1 MLGVLGFS
9 NKNGN
14 IGVVSFKIKIDFVL
28 MFVKMCLRY
37 KKNIK
42 YKKKLKNYLYNFL
55 FFKV

>member
-14 IGVVSFKIKIDFVL
+14 IGVVSFKIMIDFVL

-37 KKNIK
+37 KKILNIK
-42 YKKKLKNYLYNFL
+42 KD
-55 FFKV
+55 

>member
-1 MLGVLGFS
+1 MLGVLGFG

-42 YKKKLKNYLYNFL
+42 YKKRLKNYLYNFL
-55 FFKV
+55 FF